1 MRERISA
8 SVRGMQ
14 TTTSITDSL
23 APNNTRTADQQHI
36 EGPRLRVRMSVT
48 SAPAIPIL
56 QHTPSSMSVQ
66 TAAASSSSGSGL
78 HARLD
83 PAAIASHP
91 VRKQIIPG
99 SPMPPSSSLVPDEFE
114 GASADVSFASAADAD
129 ADEDDEDEDDEE
141 DEDDGGASRKRRGA
155 AATAAPPP
163 EVEHTLS
170 KLTSHKNVTGCLI
183 LSRPEALVIRAEGPA
198 FEPGGPGAL
207 ERSDRLVKVVKMVRR
222 VVDVMTREVAESDD
236 GDDLGFVR
244 IRTKKYEMLI
254 SPSEKYLLVV
264 LQDPTILP

>member
-1 MRERISA
+1 
-8 SVRGMQ
+8 MQ
-14 TTTSITDSL
+14 SPSTPDS
-23 APNNTRTADQQHI
+23 
-36 EGPRLRVRMSVT
+36 S
-48 SAPAIPIL
+48 SAP
-56 QHTPSSMSVQ
+56 S
-66 TAAASSSSGSGL
+66 L

-91 VRKQIIPG
+91 FRKQTIPG
-99 SPMPPSSSLVPDEFE
+99 SPMPPSSSIIPDEFE
-114 GASADVSFASAADAD
+114 GASADVTFASAGGEA
-129 ADEDDEDEDDEE
+129 EDEDEDDEDDE
-141 DEDDGGASRKRRGA
+141 DGDDDEDDGGVGPSAHRGGAGRRKGGRERN
-155 AATAAPPP
+155 AAPPP

-183 LSRPEALVIRAEGPA
+183 LSRPETLVIRAEGPA

-207 ERSDRLVKVVKMVRR
+207 ERSDRLVKVVRMVRR
-222 VVDVMTREVAESDD
+222 VIDVMTKEVAETDE

-264 LQDPTILP
+264 LQDPTLAP

>member
-1 MRERISA
+1 MSLSPSQPVSI
-8 SVRGMQ
+8 MQ
-14 TTTSITDSL
+14 
-23 APNNTRTADQQHI
+23 
-36 EGPRLRVRMSVT
+36 
-48 SAPAIPIL
+48 
-56 QHTPSSMSVQ
+56 
-66 TAAASSSSGSGL
+66 SSSSQTGPSTDSSAPGL

-91 VRKQIIPG
+91 YRKQTIPG
-99 SPMPPSSSLVPDEFE
+99 SPMPPSSSLLPDEYE
-114 GASADVSFASAADAD
+114 AASADVTFASAADD
-129 ADEDDEDEDDEE
+129 EGDEDDEDEDD
-141 DEDDGGASRKRRGA
+141 DTDQKRIRSGGGRKGA
-155 AATAAPPP
+155 AAPPP

-183 LSRPEALVIRAEGPA
+183 LSRPETLVIRAEGPA

-207 ERSDRLVKVVKMVRR
+207 ERSDRLVKVVRMVRR
-222 VVDVMTREVAESDD
+222 VVDVMTKEVTDTDE

-264 LQDPTILP
+264 LQDPTIAP

>member
-1 MRERISA
+1 MSA
-8 SVRGMQ
+8 S
-14 TTTSITDSL
+14 
-23 APNNTRTADQQHI
+23 P
-36 EGPRLRVRMSVT
+36 T
-48 SAPAIPIL
+48 SASADSPA
-56 QHTPSSMSVQ
+56 PS
-66 TAAASSSSGSGL
+66 L

-91 VRKQIIPG
+91 YRKQTIPG
-99 SPMPPSSSLVPDEFE
+99 SPMPPSSSLLPDEFE
-114 GASADVSFASAADAD
+114 AASADVTFASAAGGED
-129 ADEDDEDEDDEE
+129 DEDDEDDDDDDE
-141 DEDDGGASRKRRGA
+141 DEEGGTGARKRTGQGRG
-155 AATAAPPP
+155 TGSGRKGGAAPPP

-183 LSRPEALVIRAEGPA
+183 LSRPETLIIRAEGPA

-207 ERSDRLVKVVKMVRR
+207 ERSDRLVKVVRMVRR
-222 VVDVMTREVAESDD
+222 VVDVMTKEVAETDE

-264 LQDPTILP
+264 LQDPTIAP